1 MRIKIVDCKRP
12 DWGFDE
18 AFKRINKELKPKGMV
33 IDHPAYVGSNE
44 IDAYYCE
51 SCGSEVY
58 AYWELASGS
67 SVAIRPILRCNAAGE
82 AYPDTSKEARP
93 YYDEECVRISR
104 KATEY
109 GQYTEKRRYE
119 FLHSDYAKKCPIC
132 GAQYYKV
139 EFHGKNVD
147 LPNDFMSMYGKTF
160 EDKVFEYIHD
170 TIDSV
175 RIENAGKQSSDD
187 FSAFTENLESE
198 CGLNTLDVFDT
209 FSDTLTVAKLKSYLM
224 SMIQLETDILSSTKY
239 LEELIYQYYLAKDSK
254 CAVNMEPIA
263 DMLNTYLE
271 AERTHSEKANAYQ
284 EALSRLNQYKYLHRP
299 NMPTGNSLPAAPQK
313 PQTPQYK
320 NWNLFNK
327 KKIKAENELILWMYK
342 KELEKYEEQMAK
354 YNSDV
359 AALKKAAEEEYA
371 LKIQTAEKESEGIK
385 QEMDLL
391 KKTADQAKLVFE
403 TAREEHLA
411 KIASVPQMSIVE
423 FLGQKVEKTKELIE
437 KLYKTRKEMYALN
450 IVFAKYW
457 DLVSLSTFYEYLSAG
472 RCTTLDGAH
481 GAYNLYEA
489 EIRADRIICQLSDII
504 ESLDDIAKT
513 QRTVYS
519 QLRNM
524 NKTIES
530 LNDSMEN
537 ACNSLMDIK
546 QSTMNIEKNSK
557 VIAFNT
563 KEAAHYAKVNANLT
577 NALGFMIAL
586 K

>member
-12 DWGFDE
+12 DWGE
-18 AFKRINKELKPKGMV
+18 QELYKRINETLKPKKMV
-33 IDHPAYVGSNE
+33 LDTYIIGGGTV

-58 AYWELASGS
+58 AYWELANASPLT
-67 SVAIRPILRCNAAGE
+67 IRPILRFHSNGD
-82 AYPDTSKEARP
+82 AYPDTSKEPRP
-93 YYDEECVRISR
+93 YSDKEFECLYHKV
-104 KATEY
+104 TEY
-109 GQYTEKRRYE
+109 EQCTKKQREE
-119 FLHSDYAKKCPIC
+119 FLHSDYSKKCPIC
-132 GAQYYKV
+132 GAQYGV
-139 EFHGKNVD
+139 EFHGDYSD
-147 LPNDFMSMYGKTF
+147 LPKDFYHTYTKPL
-160 EDKVFEYIHD
+160 EDNVFEYIHQ
-170 TIDSV
+170 TIEET
-175 RIENAGKQSSDD
+175 IEKNACEQFADD

-198 CGLNTLDVFDT
+198 YGLNTLDVFDA
-209 FSDTLTVAKLKSYLM
+209 FNDTLTVAKIKSYLM

-239 LEELIYQYYLAKDSK
+239 LEELIYQYYLAKGSK

-263 DMLNTYLE
+263 GMLNTYLE
-271 AERTHSEKANAYQ
+271 AERTYSEKATAYQ
-284 EALSRLNQYKYLHRP
+284 EALSRVSQYKYLHRP
-299 NMPTGNSLPAAPQK
+299 NIPTGSSLPAAPQK

-320 NWNLFNK
+320 KWNLFNK
-327 KKIKAENELILWMYK
+327 KKIEAENELILWMYK
-342 KELEKYEEQMAK
+342 KELEKYEEQMVK

-371 LKIQTAEKESEGIK
+371 LKIQTVEKESEDVK
-385 QEMDLL
+385 HEMDLL

-530 LNDSMEN
+530 LNESMEN